1 VNKEEG
7 YVNQKIVNC
16 NICNDLYWVAPVTD
30 ADIAK
35 NQDVSETEKNK
46 VLSQGAYASSVKYS
60 ICECVKETTFN
71 KQRKGSLETQ
81 DLGDLTTSMIKKMT
95 FNSFKIDSYN
105 SGSDLLGI
113 KGAVE
118 EFYKESENSGVG
130 FLILH
135 GKTGVGKTHLA
146 VSIAGKRLKSFLPVF
161 FGFMPNILERLR
173 NFNSNSYNHV
183 DFLQFLIEHP
193 YLIIDDLGSQIN
205 SAWAEEKIYQIIVG
219 RHNSNLPTIIT
230 TRAEDIEKDLVF
242 NNQIGEAIKS
252 RLLNSENDI
261 FEMIGPDYRKKGL

>member
-1 VNKEEG
+1 MVS
-7 YVNQKIVNC
+7 C
-16 NICNDLYWVAPVTD
+16 NICNDLYWVAPLTD

-35 NQDVSETEKNK
+35 NQNVSEIEKNR

-60 ICECVKETTFN
+60 ICECVKETTFK
-71 KQRKGSLETQ
+71 KQRKDSLETQ
-81 DLGDLTTSMIKKMT
+81 DLGDLTTSMIKRMT
-95 FNSFKIDSYN
+95 FGSFKIDSYN
-105 SGSDLLGI
+105 SGNDLQAI
-113 KGAVE
+113 KEAVE
-118 EFYKESENSGVG
+118 NFYEASENFGEG

-146 VSIAGKRLKSFLPVF
+146 VSIAGKRLKSFLPVY

-173 NFNSNSYNHV
+173 NFNSNSYNQA

-193 YLIIDDLGSQIN
+193 YLVIDDLGSQIN

-230 TRAEDIEKDLVF
+230 TRAQDIDKDLVF
-242 NNQIGEAIKS
+242 SNQIGEAIKS
-252 RLLNSENDI
+252 RLVNSDNEI
-261 FEMIGPDYRKKGL
+261 CEMIGPDYRRKGIS